1 MKSKKSPKRLLKIP
15 AQEELVYKR
24 AFCFYF
30 IKNNPDFVE
39 EVKSSLI
46 PLYLEIFGKYIEL
59 TGFLLEMNWTLS
71 TAVIQTDYEL
81 FAIQIKS
88 LLEVELEKQ
97 PQTTDDF
104 KNKCDQLLNKILE
117 VALCHNLFFETSEIS
132 IKQWLIHTLLGQIES
147 GKADWMIPEYP
158 PAPKV
163 PLGALKEIW
172 QAFPVLQ
179 QIYLMKLH
187 QELITNS
194 YSSKENISNLTEIGH
209 HFESIDNYFNSPY
222 FNLNIPPPIFQS
234 RGFNFD
240 DDFEEYQKE
249 VVKSYQRHLKLYF
262 KNIKFILKKHG
273 FKEFKRDYYEQV
285 EWLVIWNKKQYAF
298 LWEVI
303 PDIPEFQDVD
313 VNNDLKRDKAVNKI
327 SKAFKKFR
335 TFELPI
341 RPYGN

>member
-1 MKSKKSPKRLLKIP
+1 MKKKKTQKRLLKIP
-15 AQEELVYKR
+15 AQEELVYKT
-24 AFCFYF
+24 AFCIYF
-30 IKNNPDFVE
+30 INNNPDFVE
-39 EVKSSLI
+39 EVKSSLM
-46 PLYLEIFGKYIEL
+46 PLYLEIFGKHIAL
-59 TGFLLEMNWTLS
+59 TDFEVSNNWGLS
-71 TAVIQTDYEL
+71 TAVIETDYKL

-117 VALCHNLFFETSEIS
+117 VALCHKLFFETSEIS

-147 GKADWMIPEYP
+147 GKTDWMIPEYP
-158 PAPKV
+158 PVPKV

-172 QAFPVLQ
+172 QTFPMLQ

-194 YSSKENISNLTEIGH
+194 YSSKENISNLTEIEH
-209 HFESIDNYFNSPY
+209 HFESIDNYFNSPF
-222 FNLNIPPPIFQS
+222 FNPNIPPPIFQS

-249 VVKSYQRHLKLYF
+249 VVKSYQKHLKLYF
-262 KNIKFILKKHG
+262 KNIKFILKKYD

-285 EWLVIWNKKQYAF
+285 EWLVIWNKTEFPF
-298 LWEVI
+298 LWEI
-303 PDIPEFQDVD
+303 IQHIPEFKNTDVKNEKEWKPVVD
-313 VNNDLKRDKAVNKI
+313 RI
-327 SKAFKKFR
+327 RKAFKKFKH
-335 TFELPI
+335 FGLPI
-341 RPYGN
+341 RSYEN